1 MKINERILKRLFGLM
16 QNKYPYI
23 IDMDYEYDEDYNP
36 FVNSDIHN
44 FKLYVDL
51 DMIGEMFPEYTF
63 DLKFINGHM
72 SIVGCVNVTEMFNE
86 FAEDEEFFQLV
97 EAGGPTRQLGR
108 VGEMQGDD
116 GFQIVRDDF
125 FGAGFFQGL
134 RDDAAELEKAVA
146 FGKGGGVGGA
156 RGGE

>member
-1 MKINERILKRLFGLM
+1 MKINERILKRLFGLI

-51 DMIGEMFPEYTF
+51 DMIHEILPEYTF

-72 SIVGCVNVTEMFNE
+72 NPHGCVNVTEMFNE
-86 FAEDEEFFQLV
+86 FAEDEDCFMYGIGVNVFIDSLIYSVMRPDES
-97 EAGGPTRQLGR
+97 
-108 VGEMQGDD
+108 
-116 GFQIVRDDF
+116 
-125 FGAGFFQGL
+125 FGYKFHIG
-134 RDDAAELEKAVA
+134 
-146 FGKGGGVGGA
+146 
-156 RGGE
+156 

>member
-72 SIVGCVNVTEMFNE
+72 SIVGCANVTEMFNE
-86 FAEDEEFFQLV
+86 FVEDEDCFMYGIGVNVFIDSLIYSVMRPDES
-97 EAGGPTRQLGR
+97 
-108 VGEMQGDD
+108 
-116 GFQIVRDDF
+116 
-125 FGAGFFQGL
+125 FGYKFHIG
-134 RDDAAELEKAVA
+134 
-146 FGKGGGVGGA
+146 
-156 RGGE
+156 